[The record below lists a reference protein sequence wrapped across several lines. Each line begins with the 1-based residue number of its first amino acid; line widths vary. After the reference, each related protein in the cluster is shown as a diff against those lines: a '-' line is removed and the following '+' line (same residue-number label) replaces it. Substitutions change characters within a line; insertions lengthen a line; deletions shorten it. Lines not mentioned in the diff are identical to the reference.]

1 MKIKA
6 KEKPGI
12 VQQRQSKAIRRTAM
26 EKLSGDLISKA
37 MAAHGD
43 VTLRIAKEKLSKAL

>member
-26 EKLSGDLISKA
+26 EKLSGDLIAMDKLGTDSIGKGKA
-37 MAAHGD
+37 
-43 VTLRIAKEKLSKAL
+43 K